1 MDTGPALVSQRWS
14 QAGCDAPTPEFVA
27 VWLGV
32 VSAITLDQPRLTG
45 GPPAAAAQR
54 RHRVEEREQLGD
66 VVAIGRRQRG
76 DDRNPVRVGENMMLR
91 PGFAAIGRVRSSLSP
106 RATRGL
112 TSCRPAPGPDRGAPV
127 TQLAEQGRMQRF
139 HTPARCQRTS
149 RRQHVVPEPQPISR
163 GSMSMDPA
171 AQNEQDARQHGS
183 VGNRPASRIAV
194 IPGTTFRQQRLGAGP

>member
-1 MDTGPALVSQRWS
+1 MARFDNRFQVVPAYERTRQCEKCFVDTGPALVSQRWS
-14 QAGCDAPTPEFVA
+14 QAGCNTPTPEFVA
-27 VWLGV
+27 VWLGI

-112 TSCRPAPGPDRGAPV
+112 TSCRPAPGPDRGVPGNA
-127 TQLAEQGRMQRF
+127 T
-139 HTPARCQRTS
+139 
-149 RRQHVVPEPQPISR
+149 RR
-163 GSMSMDPA
+163 
-171 AQNEQDARQHGS
+171 
-183 VGNRPASRIAV
+183 
-194 IPGTTFRQQRLGAGP
+194 AGPYASASTRRRAASAPAVAST